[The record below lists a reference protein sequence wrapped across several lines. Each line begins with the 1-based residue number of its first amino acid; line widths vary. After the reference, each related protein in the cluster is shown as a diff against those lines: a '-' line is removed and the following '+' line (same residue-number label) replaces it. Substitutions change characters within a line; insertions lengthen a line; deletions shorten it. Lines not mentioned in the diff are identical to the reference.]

1 MGSEGEEEE
10 EDAPKREGS
19 KTEWIYVR
27 CHDATN
33 VRKRERK
40 RERETI
46 RKTPNSYNIKDK
58 NSKVRMHENA

>member
-1 MGSEGEEEE
+1 MEWVQKKKMPQNE
-10 EDAPKREGS
+10 EGS

-33 VRKRERK
+33 IRKRGRE

-58 NSKVRMHENA
+58 NSRVRMHENA